1 MLTLA
6 VNRGTLYLQLEKLR
20 KGELTG
26 IKEEI
31 AHDEKDKNV
40 VEKGELAKKEKNTKF
55 YIKEILRYY
64 VAFKM

>member
-40 VEKGELAKKEKNTKF
+40 VEKEELAKKREKHK
-55 YIKEILRYY
+55 ILH
-64 VAFKM
+64 